1 MDRKKKEAL
10 WEKERE
16 LARKYIES
24 EEPDERVLEELNRLC
39 KSIYLYLYHSYQ
51 IKIPQMD
58 KDDYL
63 LIVYVTLWKVLEKC
77 RKDPDI
83 INKFGAYLFVAVKH
97 AYADEFRKH
106 VLKNPVVFS
115 DYEYEKGG

>member
-39 KSIYLYLYHSYQ
+39 KSIYLYLYHSYVCCLSDMQ
-51 IKIPQMD
+51 LMI
-58 KDDYL
+58 
-63 LIVYVTLWKVLEKC
+63 
-77 RKDPDI
+77 
-83 INKFGAYLFVAVKH
+83 
-97 AYADEFRKH
+97 ADLMHHGMMFTDRSRILRRRFR
-106 VLKNPVVFS
+106 N
-115 DYEYEKGG
+115 G